1 VNDLIVRLLTVL
13 DAEHALQDRLCAALR
28 AELAAVSALDV
39 PRLEQLV
46 REKEELVDEARLLEE
61 SRLAVSEELARA
73 LGLGGARVR
82 LSELCD
88 ALGDEAAPLRVAHL
102 RLAARLALARELLE
116 ANTAATA
123 SELASVQAT
132 LRALGVTPAG
142 DGYGRTGATPE
153 AGRLLRQSA

>member
-1 VNDLIVRLLTVL
+1 VSSLIARLLGVL
-13 DAEHALQDRLCAALR
+13 EAEHSLHDRLCAALR
-28 AELAAVSALDV
+28 EERAALGALDG
-39 PRLEQLV
+39 PRIEQLV
-46 REKEELVDEARLLEE
+46 REKEALVDEGRLLEE
-61 SRLAVSEELARA
+61 SRLGVSEELARA
-73 LGLGGARVR
+73 LGIGAARVR

-88 ALGDEAAPLRVAHL
+88 ALGDEAAPLREAHL

-123 SELASVQAT
+123 SELATVQAT

-142 DGYGRTGATPE
+142 DGYGHRTAPE